1 MRGISKRDFLIG
13 ASGLGV
19 GAFASYYSSRYWLF
33 NHTQAGKQHVVQM
46 KHEELE
52 RRLLPIEGK
61 TLPIAFNGAS
71 KTLVEEGVIDLEKW
85 NTLYSKRKQ
94 AVPEWIGQTFVTDS
108 REPIHVDPVS
118 APFLL
123 NILWALGISNKT
135 QFNQRSPLQGKRL
148 ARFAST
154 GGWNLG
160 KEKNGAAYFNKVVNI
175 ELNEGQE
182 KVVHQAAK
190 SIYRPCCNN
199 STFFQDCNHGS
210 AMLGLL
216 QLGAAQGKSEEEL
229 YAAGL
234 IANLYWFPSHYSKIA
249 LYFQEIEDKSLMEIP
264 ARDVLSRKFSSGS
277 GFKGNVVRKLAAKDL
292 LPGSRR
298 QRSQGCS
305 V

>member
-13 ASGLGV
+13 ASGLGL
-19 GAFASYYSSRYWLF
+19 GAFASYFSSRYWLF
-33 NHTQAGKQHVVQM
+33 NHTQVGKQHVLQM

-52 RRLLPIEGK
+52 RRLLPVEGK

-71 KTLVEEGVIDLEKW
+71 KRLVEEGVIDLKKW
-85 NTLYSKRKQ
+85 NALYSKRKLT
-94 AVPEWIGQTFVTDS
+94 VPDWIGQSFLTES
-108 REPIHVDPVS
+108 REPIQMDPVS
-118 APFLL
+118 ALFLL

-135 QFNQRSPLQGKRL
+135 QFNERSPLLGKRL

-154 GGWNLG
+154 GGWQLG
-160 KEKNGAAYFNKVVNI
+160 KEKNGAAYFNKVANI
-175 ELNEGQE
+175 ELNEDQE
-182 KVVHQAAK
+182 QLVHQAAK

-216 QLGAAQGKSEEEL
+216 QLGASQGRSEEEL

-234 IANLYWFPSHYSKIA
+234 IANLYWFPGQYSKIA
-249 LYFQEIEDKSLMEIP
+249 LYFQEIEDKSLMDVP

-277 GFKGNVVRKLAAKDL
+277 GFNGNVVRKLAAKNL
-292 LPGSRR
+292 LPGSRGR
-298 QRSQGCS
+298 RAQGCS

>member
-19 GAFASYYSSRYWLF
+19 GAFASYFSSRYWLF
-33 NHTQAGKQHVVQM
+33 NHTQAGKQHVLQVKQ
-46 KHEELE
+46 EELE
-52 RRLLPIEGK
+52 RRLLPIEGRA
-61 TLPIAFNGAS
+61 LPIVFSEAS
-71 KTLVEEGVIDLEKW
+71 KRLVEEGVIDLKKW
-85 NTLYSKRKQ
+85 NELYSKRKLT
-94 AVPEWIGQTFVTDS
+94 VPDWIGQSLLTDS
-108 REPIHVDPVS
+108 RDPIQMDPVS

-135 QFNQRSPLQGKRL
+135 QFNQKSPLQGKRL

-154 GGWNLG
+154 GGWKLG
-160 KEKNGAAYFNKVVNI
+160 KEKNGAAYFNKVANI
-175 ELNEGQE
+175 ALNEDQE
-182 KVVHQAAK
+182 QLVHQAAK

-216 QLGAAQGKSEEEL
+216 QLGASQGKSEEEL
-229 YAAGL
+229 YAAAL
-234 IANLYWFPSHYSKIA
+234 IANLYWFPGQYSKMA
-249 LYFQEIEDKSLMEIP
+249 LYFQEIEDKNLMHVP
-264 ARDVLSRKFSSGS
+264 ARDVLSKKFSSGS
-277 GFKGNVVRKLAAKDL
+277 GFNGNVVRKLAAKDL

-298 QRSQGCS
+298 RGSQGCS